1 MEGKLV
7 PKGLQ
12 EEGVPILVNDPL
24 NLSHVANL
32 KEIFCKDVPEEGEE
46 RQASDTTLKL
56 DVGKD
61 SDI

>member
-12 EEGVPILVNDPL
+12 KEVVPILVNDPL

-32 KEIFCKDVPEEGEE
+32 KEIFCKDVPEEGEIS
-46 RQASDTTLKL
+46 Q
-56 DVGKD
+56 
-61 SDI
+61 